1 MHVVWELIVTFIE
14 VSMTAGFVLYVLQD
28 HLKTGRSNTML
39 GAAVIVSMIS
49 ILDTAFSNT
58 ISYLLPFD
66 YTTLTGMVW
75 LLIAYAA
82 ISYATEEPR
91 DRVLF
96 LLFLS
101 MNVLLLSRS
110 TTLLIYH
117 VISPELLQGEYTW
130 MDIAGYGIPNIFIT
144 SGCAYI
150 TSRYYQKLR
159 FIHTSSNHLYLVP
172 LFFYFLAAF
181 QINLYPVDEYVFVL
195 FMKVIVILCAFM
207 TYSQMI
213 QAVINAAKAVQEA
226 EFHKQLS
233 YQLNIENTRISEL
246 ESHAEEIRHIRHDR
260 RQHVQVLRGLLEH
273 EDIQKALEYLADY
286 EQSMAEAIKP
296 SLCEN
301 FVADTLCRRYAAL
314 AEQSDIHLEIT
325 VAFPQNT
332 GIAGS
337 DIAIILGNLWEN
349 AITAALDCTD
359 AKRFICLWIQ
369 TQKDKVLIRMQN
381 GYVGEIH
388 FEEDKFYSTKK
399 GRIDREGVGIRSIR
413 AVAEKY
419 GGLAEFTYTDDTFTA
434 SVVLYI
440 SVE

>member
-1 MHVVWELIVTFIE
+1 MHVVCELIVTFIE

-75 LLIAYAA
+75 LLIAYTA

-273 EDIQKALEYLADY
+273 EDIQKALEYLAIMSRVWQKLLNHHFVRILSQIPCAEGMLHWLSSQIFTWKLQWRFHRIQALPAAISLSY
-286 EQSMAEAIKP
+286 WGICGKMQSLLP
-296 SLCEN
+296 W
-301 FVADTLCRRYAAL
+301 
-314 AEQSDIHLEIT
+314 T
-325 VAFPQNT
+325 V
-332 GIAGS
+332 
-337 DIAIILGNLWEN
+337 
-349 AITAALDCTD
+349 
-359 AKRFICLWIQ
+359 
-369 TQKDKVLIRMQN
+369 RMQN
-381 GYVGEIH
+381 VLSACGYKHRRTRYSYACKMATLEKFILKKIN
-388 FEEDKFYSTKK
+388 FILQKREE
-399 GRIDREGVGIRSIR
+399 
-413 AVAEKY
+413 
-419 GGLAEFTYTDDTFTA
+419 
-434 SVVLYI
+434 
-440 SVE
+440 

>member
-1 MHVVWELIVTFIE
+1 M
-14 VSMTAGFVLYVLQD
+14 
-28 HLKTGRSNTML
+28 
-39 GAAVIVSMIS
+39 
-49 ILDTAFSNT
+49 
-58 ISYLLPFD
+58 
-66 YTTLTGMVW
+66 
-75 LLIAYAA
+75 
-82 ISYATEEPR
+82 
-91 DRVLF
+91 
-96 LLFLS
+96 
-101 MNVLLLSRS
+101 
-110 TTLLIYH
+110 
-117 VISPELLQGEYTW
+117 
-130 MDIAGYGIPNIFIT
+130 
-144 SGCAYI
+144 
-150 TSRYYQKLR
+150 
-159 FIHTSSNHLYLVP
+159 
-172 LFFYFLAAF
+172 
-181 QINLYPVDEYVFVL
+181 
-195 FMKVIVILCAFM
+195 
-207 TYSQMI
+207 
-213 QAVINAAKAVQEA
+213 
-226 EFHKQLS
+226 
-233 YQLNIENTRISEL
+233 
-246 ESHAEEIRHIRHDR
+246 
-260 RQHVQVLRGLLEH
+260 LEH

-399 GRIDREGVGIRSIR
+399 GRIDREGIGIRSIR
-413 AVAEKY
+413 AVAKKY

>member
-1 MHVVWELIVTFIE
+1 MSVHVVWELIVTFIE

-150 TSRYYQKLR
+150 K
-159 FIHTSSNHLYLVP
+159 
-172 LFFYFLAAF
+172 
-181 QINLYPVDEYVFVL
+181 
-195 FMKVIVILCAFM
+195 
-207 TYSQMI
+207 
-213 QAVINAAKAVQEA
+213 
-226 EFHKQLS
+226 
-233 YQLNIENTRISEL
+233 
-246 ESHAEEIRHIRHDR
+246 
-260 RQHVQVLRGLLEH
+260 
-273 EDIQKALEYLADY
+273 
-286 EQSMAEAIKP
+286 
-296 SLCEN
+296 
-301 FVADTLCRRYAAL
+301 
-314 AEQSDIHLEIT
+314 
-325 VAFPQNT
+325 
-332 GIAGS
+332 
-337 DIAIILGNLWEN
+337 
-349 AITAALDCTD
+349 
-359 AKRFICLWIQ
+359 
-369 TQKDKVLIRMQN
+369 
-381 GYVGEIH
+381 
-388 FEEDKFYSTKK
+388 
-399 GRIDREGVGIRSIR
+399 
-413 AVAEKY
+413 
-419 GGLAEFTYTDDTFTA
+419 
-434 SVVLYI
+434 
-440 SVE
+440 